1 MRKILIGI
9 LIILLVIMAYFAIA
23 QGISIGNFKILSVQE
38 IKEAND
44 NLTVGIQEIQ
54 TLMFTDYPSKTDE
67 LDKNVSSLLEAK
79 NEYLDLASV
88 STEGELSKANKEEI
102 YTYEYL
108 WTRIGRHATAEG
120 VLLKLDFYAGDTG
133 EADVKTLN
141 YTVTGHYIAI
151 INFIESIEEDSKLG
165 FRIENFKMVPGGE
178 NLQATF
184 VTRNIRIKPESTN
197 SNVSTNSNTA
207 TTPENT
213 NEAQSL
219 DNGTNTAQ

>member
-9 LIILLVIMAYFAIA
+9 LIVLLVIMAYFAIA

-38 IKEAND
+38 IKEEND
-44 NLTVGIQEIQ
+44 KLTAGIKEIQ
-54 TLMFTDYPSKTDE
+54 TLMFTNYPAKTDE

-88 STEGELSKANKEEI
+88 STEGELSKASQEEI

-133 EADVKTLN
+133 ESDVKTLN

-151 INFIESIEEDSKLG
+151 INFVASIEDDSKLG
-165 FRIENFKMVPGGE
+165 FRIENFKMVPSGE

-184 VTRNIRIKPESTN
+184 TTRNIRIKQEK
-197 SNVSTNSNTA
+197 TNSNTTA
-207 TTPENT
+207 TSGNT
-213 NEAQSL
+213 VETQNL